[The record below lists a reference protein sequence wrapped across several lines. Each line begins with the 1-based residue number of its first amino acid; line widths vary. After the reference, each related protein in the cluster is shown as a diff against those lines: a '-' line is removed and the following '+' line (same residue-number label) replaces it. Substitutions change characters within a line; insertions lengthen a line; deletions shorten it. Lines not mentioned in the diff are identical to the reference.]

1 MPTELR
7 HIVFS
12 AEEAFT
18 AVKEYRR
25 RRREPLPDGTLERF
39 AIWSN
44 PDIRAEFDIGSDG
57 QLETVGADRD
67 ELATALIMYCID
79 HRIPIPVKSS
89 KFLQVFG
96 ESPGLVITKNLSF
109 EKIETG

>member
-1 MPTELR
+1 M
-7 HIVFS
+7 
-12 AEEAFT
+12 
-18 AVKEYRR
+18 
-25 RRREPLPDGTLERF
+25 PDGTLERF
-39 AIWSN
+39 AIWSD
-44 PDIRAEFDIGSDG
+44 PEIRAEFDIGSDG

>member
-12 AEEAFT
+12 AEETFT

-25 RRREPLPDGTLERF
+25 RRREPLPDGTMQRF
-39 AIWSN
+39 AIWSE
-44 PDIRAEFDIGSDG
+44 PEIRVEFDIGLNG
-57 QLETVGADRD
+57 EAETVASDRD

-79 HRIPIPVKSS
+79 HRIPIPVKSA